1 MADIRNIRKS
11 IKQIGKLLFER
22 ELVDSSGGNIS
33 VRDGD
38 KIYISPRR
46 TGYDH
51 QWEID
56 EDSIIVTD
64 LCRVPVTGEADAVSR
79 EASTHY
85 YIYQNFPDVQAVIHA
100 HPIHIMSFGAAHMDL
115 PAISEGTRAIL
126 GNEPIS
132 NVAEVLPGSREQAI
146 AVVENFK
153 NRRKKDPETPLI
165 CGLPYHGTFAAGAT
179 INDAYCFTEVA
190 NNCARILINRQIMFG
205 NDPRADFTV
214 HKQFTRE
221 DFETID
227 KTKEVCDTGFV
238 YRDAFGNETVYNSRA
253 KTGTDDKS
261 HSTLIDKIT
270 GEVLKKLN
278 EKLKAR

>member
-1 MADIRNIRKS
+1 MADIKNIRKS
-11 IKQIGKLLFER
+11 IRQIGKLLFER

-38 KIYISPRR
+38 KIYVSPRR
-46 TGYDH
+46 TGYDN

-64 LCRVPVTGEADAVSR
+64 LCRVPVLGEADAVSR

-85 YIYQNFPDVQAVIHA
+85 FIFQNFPDVGAVIHA

-132 NVAEVLPGSREQAI
+132 NVAEVLPGSKEQAA

-153 NRRKKDPETPLI
+153 NRRKKDPDTPLI

-179 INDAYCFTEVA
+179 LNDAFCFTEVA
-190 NNCARILINRQIMFG
+190 NNCAKILINRQIMFG
-205 NDPRADFTV
+205 NDPKADFTV
-214 HKQFTRE
+214 HKQFTKE
-221 DFETID
+221 DFYTID
-227 KTKEVCDTGFV
+227 DTKEICDPGFV
-238 YRDAFGNETVYNSRA
+238 YKDAFGKETVYGSQA
-253 KTGTDDKS
+253 KKKTGYKS
-261 HSTLIDKIT
+261 NDSLIDKIT
-270 GEVLKKLN
+270 EEVLKKLN
-278 EKLKAR
+278 NK

>member
-1 MADIRNIRKS
+1 MADIKNIRKS
-11 IKQIGKLLFER
+11 IRQIGKLLFER

-38 KIYISPRR
+38 KIYVSPRR
-46 TGYDH
+46 TGYDN

-64 LCRVPVTGEADAVSR
+64 LCRVPVIGEADAVSR

-85 YIYQNFPDVQAVIHA
+85 YIYQNFPDIGAVIHA

-132 NVAEVLPGSREQAI
+132 NVAEVLPGSREQAE
-146 AVVENFK
+146 AVVENFQ
-153 NRRKKDPETPLI
+153 NRRKKDPGAPLI
-165 CGLPYHGTFAAGAT
+165 CGLPYHGTFAAGDT
-179 INDAYCFTEVA
+179 LNDAFCFTEVA
-190 NNCARILINRQIMFG
+190 NNCAKILINRQIMFG
-205 NDPRADFTV
+205 SDPKADFSV
-214 HKQFTRE
+214 HKQFTKE

-227 KTKEVCDTGFV
+227 KTKEICDTGFV
-238 YRDAFGNETVYNSRA
+238 YRDAFGKETVYNSQA
-253 KTGTDDKS
+253 KKDTERSSQGS
-261 HSTLIDKIT
+261 LIDKIT
-270 GEVLKKLN
+270 EEVLKKLN
-278 EKLKAR
+278 NK